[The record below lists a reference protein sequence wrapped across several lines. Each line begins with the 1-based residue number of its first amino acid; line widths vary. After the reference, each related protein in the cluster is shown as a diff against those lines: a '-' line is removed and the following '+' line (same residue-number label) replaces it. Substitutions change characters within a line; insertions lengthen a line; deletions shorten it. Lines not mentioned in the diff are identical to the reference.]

1 MEKLIKEKIKK
12 LKPSATIALNEKSKK
27 LISEGKKIYKFGF
40 GQSPFPVPK
49 EIQKE
54 LSINTHRKDYLP
66 MQGLLELRQAIS
78 SYLNKRNKFK
88 FDFEDIIVGPGSK
101 ELMFILNQVFNG
113 DIILPAPSWVS
124 YAPQADIGN
133 NKVHWIETSSE
144 TNWFPTAAQLEKK
157 IKKIRV
163 KKILLILNSPNN
175 PSGAT
180 CNNFKEIADVVK
192 KYKILVLS
200 DEIYSE
206 LTFSKKIDSISN
218 YCPDNTIISS
228 GLSKWCGAGGWRL
241 GYFVIPN
248 ALSKLKNS
256 MKVLAS
262 ETFSAVSAPIQF
274 AAISAFNNDHTDY
287 ILKSKKILKGIGEYV
302 YNNLKSNNVI
312 MNKPMGGFYLMPE
325 FLNKKFNTSAEMCT
339 DLLNKKGVAI
349 LPGSDFGFSIDKMI
363 SRLSYT
369 DFDGKNF
376 MSKINLNTTID
387 DGLIN
392 KYAPKV
398 AEGTKRLKEWVEI
411 G

>member
-1 MEKLIKEKIKK
+1 MIKNKIKN
-12 LKPSATIALNEKSKK
+12 LDLSATLKINEISKK
-27 LISEGKKIYKFGF
+27 LEQEGKEIIKFGF
-40 GQSPFPVPK
+40 GQSPFPVPVK
-49 EIQKE
+49 VVDELKKNAHQK
-54 LSINTHRKDYLP
+54 SYLP
-66 MQGLLELRQAIS
+66 IQGLDDLRVAIS
-78 SYLNKRNKFK
+78 KYESKKKNKNFSS
-88 FDFEDIIVGPGSK
+88 EQIIIGPGSK
-101 ELMFILNQVFNG
+101 ELMFLLHVSFDG
-113 DIILPAPSWVS
+113 EIILPAPSWVS
-124 YAPQADIGN
+124 YQPQSIIAGN
-133 NKVHWIETSSE
+133 KFHWIQTSAE
-144 TNWFPTAAQLEKK
+144 NNWYPTAESLEELVLKNK
-157 IKKIRV
+157 EKNY
-163 KKILLILNSPNN
+163 LLILNSPNN
-175 PSGAT
+175 PSGQV
-180 CNNFKEIADVVK
+180 CKNIKEISEIVK
-192 KYKILVLS
+192 KYKIIVLS

-206 LTFSKKIDSISN
+206 LTFDENYDSISN
-218 YCPDNTIISS
+218 FCSEQVIVCN

-274 AAISAFNNDHTDY
+274 AAISAFNNDHTEY

-325 FLNKKFNTSAEMCT
+325 FLNKKFNSSADMCT

>member
-1 MEKLIKEKIKK
+1 MIKNKIKN
-12 LKPSATIALNEKSKK
+12 LDLSATLKINEISKK
-27 LISEGKKIYKFGF
+27 LEQEGKEIIKFGF
-40 GQSPFPVPK
+40 GQSPFPVPVK
-49 EIQKE
+49 VVDELKKNAHQK
-54 LSINTHRKDYLP
+54 SYLP
-66 MQGLLELRQAIS
+66 IQGLDDLRVAIS
-78 SYLNKRNKFK
+78 KYESKKKNKNFSS
-88 FDFEDIIVGPGSK
+88 EQIIIGPGSK
-101 ELMFILNQVFNG
+101 ELMFLLHVSFDG
-113 DIILPAPSWVS
+113 EIILPAPSWVS
-124 YAPQADIGN
+124 YQPQSIIAGN
-133 NKVHWIETSSE
+133 KFHWIQTSAE
-144 TNWFPTAAQLEKK
+144 NNWYPTAESLEELVLKNK
-157 IKKIRV
+157 EKNY
-163 KKILLILNSPNN
+163 LLILNSPNN
-175 PSGAT
+175 PSGQV
-180 CNNFKEIADVVK
+180 CKNIKEISEIVK
-192 KYKILVLS
+192 KYKIIVLS

-206 LTFSKKIDSISN
+206 LTFDENYDSMSN
-218 YCPDNTIISS
+218 FCSEQVIVSN

-248 ALSKLKNS
+248 ELSKLKNS
-256 MKVLAS
+256 IKVLAS

-376 MSKINLNTTID
+376 MSKINSGTIVD
-387 DGLIN
+387 DDLIK
-392 KYAPKV
+392 KYAPKIV
-398 AEGTKRLKEWVEI
+398 EGIKRLKDWVEI

>member
-1 MEKLIKEKIKK
+1 MIKNKIKN
-12 LKPSATIALNEKSKK
+12 LDLSATLKINEISKK
-27 LISEGKKIYKFGF
+27 LEQEGKEIIKFGF
-40 GQSPFPVPK
+40 GQSPFPVPDK
-49 EIQKE
+49 VVDELKKNAHQK
-54 LSINTHRKDYLP
+54 SYLP
-66 MQGLLELRQAIS
+66 ILGLDDLRVAIS
-78 SYLNKRNKFK
+78 KYESKKKNKNFSS
-88 FDFEDIIVGPGSK
+88 EQIIIGPGSK
-101 ELMFILNQVFNG
+101 ELMFLLHVSFDG
-113 DIILPAPSWVS
+113 EIILPAPSWVS
-124 YAPQADIGN
+124 YQPQSIIAD
-133 NKVHWIETSSE
+133 NKFHWIPTSAE
-144 TNWFPTAAQLEKK
+144 NNWYPTAESIEKLVLK
-157 IKKIRV
+157 NKEKNY
-163 KKILLILNSPNN
+163 LLILNSPNN
-175 PSGAT
+175 PSGQV
-180 CNNFKEIADVVK
+180 CKNIKEISEIVK
-192 KYKILVLS
+192 KYKIIVLS

-206 LTFSKKIDSISN
+206 LTFDENYDSMSN
-218 YCPDNTIISS
+218 FCSEQVIVSN

-248 ALSKLKNS
+248 ALNKLKNS
-256 MKVLAS
+256 IKVLAS

-274 AAISAFNNDHTDY
+274 AAISAFNNDHTEY

>member
-1 MEKLIKEKIKK
+1 MIKNKIKN
-12 LKPSATIALNEKSKK
+12 LDLSATLKINEISKK
-27 LISEGKKIYKFGF
+27 LEQEGKEIIKFGF
-40 GQSPFPVPK
+40 GQSPFPVPDK
-49 EIQKE
+49 VVDELKKNAHQK
-54 LSINTHRKDYLP
+54 SYLP
-66 MQGLLELRQAIS
+66 ILGLDDLRVAIS
-78 SYLNKRNKFK
+78 KYESKKKNKNFSS
-88 FDFEDIIVGPGSK
+88 EQIIIGPGSK
-101 ELMFILNQVFNG
+101 ELMFLLHISFDG
-113 DIILPAPSWVS
+113 EIILPAPSWVS
-124 YAPQADIGN
+124 YQPQSIIAD
-133 NKVHWIETSSE
+133 NKFHWIQTSAE
-144 TNWFPTAAQLEKK
+144 NNWYPTAESLEELVLKNK
-157 IKKIRV
+157 EKNY
-163 KKILLILNSPNN
+163 LLILNSPNN
-175 PSGAT
+175 PSGQV
-180 CNNFKEIADVVK
+180 CKNIKEISEIVK
-192 KYKILVLS
+192 KYKIIVLS

-206 LTFSKKIDSISN
+206 LTFDENYDSMSKFCSEQVIVSN
-218 YCPDNTIISS
+218 

-248 ALSKLKNS
+248 ALNKLKKS

-287 ILKSKKILKGIGEYV
+287 VLKSKKILKEIGEYV

-325 FLNKKFNTSAEMCT
+325 FLNKKFNSSADMCT

-369 DFDGKNF
+369 DFNGKNF
-376 MSKINLNTTID
+376 MSKINLNTTIND
-387 DGLIN
+387 DLIN
-392 KYAPKV
+392 KYAPKI